1 MRFGDND
8 RVNWAHVCT
17 NDANRLSGN
26 QVLPMFLPILIK
38 LTMLLKQS
46 TKYTLENNIIVY
58 GDGEYQFYQY
68 TNRMERV
75 IRMITFF
82 QTRLI
87 IKIRRTNEE
96 RRCYISQ
103 GILEKG
109 HACLGKREISWKSL
123 ATHIPIFHADAFKW
137 RPALSGWIL
146 ARIIVK
152 HPLVPACALPR
163 SITISTASNMICG
176 EGGKSAWLM
185 RFMWTRVK
193 ASIAGFRWMVGNCGR
208 SRWFDL
214 PQAGKLNVWWAA
226 KRKLGRRN

>member
-46 TKYTLENNIIVY
+46 AKYTLENNIIVY

-87 IKIRRTNEE
+87 IKIRRIKE

-103 GILEKG
+103 GILENVEKG
-109 HACLGKREISWKSL
+109 HACLSRREKSRGNLWPRISRFS
-123 ATHIPIFHADAFKW
+123 T
-137 RPALSGWIL
+137 RMRSNGG
-146 ARIIVK
+146 
-152 HPLVPACALPR
+152 PR
-163 SITISTASNMICG
+163 CPG
-176 EGGKSAWLM
+176 E
-185 RFMWTRVK
+185 F
-193 ASIAGFRWMVGNCGR
+193 
-208 SRWFDL
+208 
-214 PQAGKLNVWWAA
+214 
-226 KRKLGRRN
+226 